1 MKNFIKYLFLITI
14 IFTYNGVNAEMTTN
28 TIIIIKTTSGDIKL
42 ELFDDKSP
50 KTSEN
55 FKQYIKSGFFSNSI
69 FHRVIKDFMIQG
81 GGFNPEMQQKEALSP
96 IKNEANNMI
105 SNERGTIAMARTNE
119 PHSASSQFFINLKDN
134 TFLDFKSETTQ
145 GWGYCVFGK
154 VIEGLETIDKIAL
167 VPTGSYGPYQ
177 DVPNDPIIINE
188 VIIE

>member
-81 GGFNPEMQQKEALSP
+81 GGFTPKMQQKEALSP

-105 SNERGTIAMARTNE
+105 SNERGTIATVSYT
-119 PHSASSQFFINLKDN
+119 HL
-134 TFLDFKSETTQ
+134 TL
-145 GWGYCVFGK
+145 
-154 VIEGLETIDKIAL
+154 
-167 VPTGSYGPYQ
+167 PTKA
-177 DVPNDPIIINE
+177 
-188 VIIE
+188 

>member
-105 SNERGTIAMARTNE
+105 SNERGTIAMARTND